1 MAASPTI
8 SFEIFPPKT
17 PRGDAALD
25 SVLEQLAAL
34 RPAFWS
40 VTYGADGSGQ
50 ERTLRLVE
58 RLIAQ
63 DMPLAAHLTCVGA
76 TRGEVDALARTW
88 RDMGIRRIVALR
100 GDMPGGGKWQPHEG
114 GYQRASELV
123 AGLSRVADFD
133 IAVAAYPEA
142 HPDSP
147 SPRADLDNLKA
158 KQDAGAGTAIT
169 QYCFDTDTILRF
181 RDRAAAAGIT
191 IPIVPGIMP
200 VVNFASIV
208 NFSARCGAG
217 IPDWLAG
224 QFEGLEDDPETAAM
238 VAASVASEQCRTL
251 IDEGF
256 DSFHFYTLNKA
267 PLSYAVCRYLGI
279 NPPVAEAA

>member
-1 MAASPTI
+1 MAISPTV
-8 SFEIFPPKT
+8 SFEIFPPRT
-17 PRGDAALD
+17 PRGGAALD
-25 SVLEQLAAL
+25 TALERLSTL

-58 RLIAQ
+58 KLIARG
-63 DMPLAAHLTCVGA
+63 MPLAAHLTCVGA
-76 TRGEVDALARTW
+76 VREEVDALARTW

-100 GDMPGGGKWQPHEG
+100 GDVPGGGKWRPCEG
-114 GYQRASELV
+114 GYARASDLV
-123 AGLSRVADFD
+123 SGLGRVADFD

-147 SPRADLDNLKA
+147 SPQTDLDNLKA

-169 QYCFDTDTILRF
+169 QYCFDTEVILRF

-191 IPIVPGIMP
+191 MPIVPGIMP
-200 VVNFASIV
+200 IANFSSIV

-224 QFEGLEDDPETAAM
+224 RFEGLDDDRETAAM

-256 DSFHFYTLNKA
+256 GGFHFYTLNKA
-267 PLSYAVCRYLGI
+267 PLSHAVCRHLGI
-279 NPPVAEAA
+279 NPPIAEAA

>member
-1 MAASPTI
+1 MAKSPTV
-8 SFEIFPPKT
+8 SFEIFPPRT
-17 PRGDAALD
+17 PRGDAVLD
-25 SVLEQLAAL
+25 TTMEQLSTL
-34 RPAFWS
+34 RPTFWS

-50 ERTLRLVE
+50 ERTLHLVKK
-58 RLIAQ
+58 LIAR

-76 TRGEVDALARTW
+76 VRGDVDALARNW
-88 RDMGIRRIVALR
+88 RDMGIQRIVALR
-100 GDMPGGGKWQPHEG
+100 GDVPGGGKWQPSAG
-114 GYQRASELV
+114 GYTRASDLV
-123 AGLSRVADFD
+123 AGLRRIAEFD

-147 SPRADLDNLKA
+147 SPQADLDNLKG

-169 QYCFDTDTILRF
+169 QYCFDTDEILRF

-200 VVNFASIV
+200 IVNFSSVV

-224 QFEGLEDDPETAAM
+224 RFEGLDEDCETAAM

-256 DSFHFYTLNKA
+256 DDFHFYTLNKA
-267 PLSYAVCRYLGI
+267 PLSHAVCRNLGV
-279 NPPVAEAA
+279 NPSISEAA